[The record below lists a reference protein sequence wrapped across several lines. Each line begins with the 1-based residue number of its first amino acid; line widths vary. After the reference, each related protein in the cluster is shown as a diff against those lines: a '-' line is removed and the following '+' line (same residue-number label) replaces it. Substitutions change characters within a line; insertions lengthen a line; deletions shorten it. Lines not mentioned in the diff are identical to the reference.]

1 MPKAQYAVFRAPG
14 DWTDAMYDEY
24 DGPELGKKFKDYA
37 RRKVGGR
44 GAQAETVFTRKI
56 VAAAPVA
63 AAAPVVEVE
72 AGDNEEDAVMAAL
85 TAGMAG
91 MGMAA
96 AAPVGA
102 GGEGNAMQEGGRRR
116 RHHRKSR
123 KAGRKSRKA
132 GRKGASRRSKS
143 RKTGRKSRR
152 HSRS

>member
-56 VAAAPVA
+56 VAAAPT
-63 AAAPVVEVE
+63 AAPVVEVE

-96 AAPVGA
+96 APAAAPAGW

-132 GRKGASRRSKS
+132 GRKSRRQ
-143 RKTGRKSRR
+143 
-152 HSRS
+152 H

>member
-14 DWTDAMYDEY
+14 DWTGAEYDEY

-56 VAAAPVA
+56 VAAAP

-85 TAGMAG
+85 AAGMAG

-96 AAPVGA
+96 AAPAGW
-102 GGEGNAMQEGGRRR
+102 GGEGNAMQEGGRR
-116 RHHRKSR
+116 HHRKSR
-123 KAGRKSRKA
+123 KAGRKAGRKS
-132 GRKGASRRSKS
+132 RKGASHKKSHRKSHRRS
-143 RKTGRKSRR
+143 RR
-152 HSRS
+152 QH